1 MILTSLN
8 SPMQVQSLDEKERWE
23 KGNIMAKRKYLD
35 ITDYRGAMCVLENY
49 LEGAIADYENGDVE
63 NDYLIDSCIKTMKLI
78 YSNTLPLL
86 LYGEV
91 SDYEQR
97 YLTAKEKLNGKLR

>member
-1 MILTSLN
+1 
-8 SPMQVQSLDEKERWE
+8 
-23 KGNIMAKRKYLD
+23 MAKRKYLD
-35 ITDYRGAMCVLENY
+35 ITDYRGAMCVLENF
-49 LEGAIADYENGDVE
+49 LEGALADYERGDVE

-78 YSNTLPLL
+78 YANTQPLL